1 MSNKKSIQV
10 SASIDAPLERVW
22 EYRTSPSHIVNWNSP
37 SDDWHTPKAENEL
50 EKGGRF
56 VYRMEAKDGSVGF
69 DFGGTYEEISEQEK
83 LVYVLDDDRRAT
95 VTFKEKE
102 GGVLVSESFEPEDQN
117 SEEMQQQGWQAILDN
132 FMKYVESN

>member
-1 MSNKKSIQV
+1 
-10 SASIDAPLERVW
+10 
-22 EYRTSPSHIVNWNSP
+22 
-37 SDDWHTPKAENEL
+37 
-50 EKGGRF
+50 
-56 VYRMEAKDGSVGF
+56 MEAKDGSVGF

-132 FMKYVESN
+132 FMK

>member
-22 EYRTSPSHIVNWNSP
+22 EYWTSPSHIVNWNSP